1 MILGGYI
8 CEYLIDTCCIPPQAV
23 FSTASPNKAAALHCT
38 APCASSPTQ
47 SITFL
52 LCTVILH
59 AIPFSFQISSAFSH
73 PIYTAPTLHSTSPA
87 PQCQSLCS
95 LRHPTHHRAAL
106 QQHQMGAGASGRQQ
120 HSTGQGALRLEKNKG
135 RWRDRE
141 RRTVRAGRGPR
152 GFYHRLV

>member
-52 LCTVILH
+52 LCTVIHH

-73 PIYTAPTLHSTSPA
+73 PIHTAPTLHSTSPA

-95 LRHPTHHRAAL
+95 LRHPTHHQGTPHIIELPSSSTRWEL
-106 QQHQMGAGASGRQQ
+106 EQVAGSNTAQ
-120 HSTGQGALRLEKNKG
+120 
-135 RWRDRE
+135 DRE
-141 RRTVRAGRGPR
+141 R
-152 GFYHRLV
+152 